1 MESIFK
7 QLQDEYKLDIE
18 SPFTIQIKNKTH
30 QFQCLIRG
38 YGAKNGMVIDKDWN
52 KIEEIQKE
60 LENNNYGYSCF
71 ELKEISDLK
80 GFQEVLNDW
89 GKSNA

>member
-1 MESIFK
+1 MDSIFK
-7 QLQDEYKLDIE
+7 QLQDEYQLDIE
-18 SPFTIQIKNKTH
+18 SPFTIKVGNKTH
-30 QFQCLIRG
+30 QLQCLIKG

-52 KIEEIQKE
+52 KIEIIKNE
-60 LENNNYGYSCF
+60 LEKNNYGYSCF
-71 ELKEISDLK
+71 ELKDTNDIK